1 MIKETCLHVMNIF
14 VFVFT
19 RGKSCDKTQL
29 TMVYYLGSFI
39 YELSQNRSKS
49 SKITQNSVKTC
60 LIVFQLEG
68 HYHEDIFG
76 ASFGTTFKEAT
87 SKSTNHTTNDKKLTN
102 GNKVITNGLTN
113 QGYNLQT
120 NI

>member
-68 HYHEDIFG
+68 HYMVLIMKLNITLLVYLNPYISIIQYIFV
-76 ASFGTTFKEAT
+76 K
-87 SKSTNHTTNDKKLTN
+87 
-102 GNKVITNGLTN
+102 
-113 QGYNLQT
+113 
-120 NI
+120 